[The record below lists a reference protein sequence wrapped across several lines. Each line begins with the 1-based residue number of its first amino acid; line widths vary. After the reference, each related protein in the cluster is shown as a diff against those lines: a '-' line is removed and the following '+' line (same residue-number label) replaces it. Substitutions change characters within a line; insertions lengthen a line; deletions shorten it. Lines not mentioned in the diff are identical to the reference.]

1 MFLPVSGCKDTT
13 KRLLCQ
19 YLLPEYLFRVDY
31 QSTNVLLFSGEKKPA
46 RPLLCMGW
54 LFEPQ
59 KSVHAESP
67 CEKNSPKIWRF
78 GRKGLPLQQFQRI
91 YIMCTYNITVDEQ
104 VIAKISPSVSR
115 EDFGALLQLFV
126 DEFVDSLVS
135 THGLPPRSHTAEEMY
150 AIVKERLHSIESG
163 NAKFVDGESVF
174 ESLRARY
181 GFKTQVA

>member
-1 MFLPVSGCKDTT
+1 
-13 KRLLCQ
+13 
-19 YLLPEYLFRVDY
+19 
-31 QSTNVLLFSGEKKPA
+31 
-46 RPLLCMGW
+46 
-54 LFEPQ
+54 
-59 KSVHAESP
+59 
-67 CEKNSPKIWRF
+67 
-78 GRKGLPLQQFQRI
+78 
-91 YIMCTYNITVDEQ
+91 MCTYNITVDEQ